1 MRGFPHQ
8 AHAGCGRIPFMPI
21 NGLRPDM
28 KRKNGEKVPAAVRI
42 GSPSVPRCLCIGQ
55 GVTFVKLMLSDGV
68 ALYPC
73 ACRCRDPEPS
83 ILGNRQCTPCAYP
96 RPPVRWG
103 NPRLQAMRIEHEAA
117 YRAGDKAGMDE
128 EGFGADGKETEVQE
142 DNQAEAG
149 ERGERFGQSGKE
161 EARAPCTTCACPCV
175 IPQWLR
181 RQSGDFQVSHPLEG
195 KWSGMGIC
203 AAATRHTAPTARR
216 AA

>member
-8 AHAGCGRIPFMPI
+8 AHAGYRRIPFMPI

-28 KRKNGEKVPAAVRI
+28 KRKNGENVPAAVRI

-73 ACRCRDPEPS
+73 ACRRRDPEPS
-83 ILGNRQCTPCAYP
+83 LLGNRQCTPCAYP

-103 NPRLQAMRIEHEAA
+103 NPRLQAMRIEREAA
-117 YRAGDKAGMDE
+117 YRTGD
-128 EGFGADGKETEVQE
+128 
-142 DNQAEAG
+142 NLQAMYPMLIST
-149 ERGERFGQSGKE
+149 SGPNKE
-161 EARAPCTTCACPCV
+161 EACAPCITCACPCV

-181 RQSGDFQVSHPLEG
+181 RQSGDCRTSHPLEG

>member
-21 NGLRPDM
+21 NGLRSDM
-28 KRKNGEKVPAAVRI
+28 KRKNGENVPAAVRI

-73 ACRCRDPEPS
+73 ACRRREPEPS
-83 ILGNRQCTPCAYP
+83 LLGNRQCTPCAYP

-103 NPRLQAMRIEHEAA
+103 NPCLQAMRIS
-117 YRAGDKAGMDE
+117 
-128 EGFGADGKETEVQE
+128 T
-142 DNQAEAG
+142 
-149 ERGERFGQSGKE
+149 SGPQQGRSLC
-161 EARAPCTTCACPCV
+161 AIITCACPCV

-181 RQSGDFQVSHPLEG
+181 RQSGDCQASHPLEG
-195 KWSGMGIC
+195 K
-203 AAATRHTAPTARR
+203 
-216 AA
+216 